1 MTHRQFLEY
10 LDSLIGIHITFPK
23 EGDNEVLSAL
33 EAVKSNAM
41 AYSLT
46 EEIKR
51 LDIENHDNLEELRDV
66 MSDTLF
72 KIEQRLSFLGK

>member
-1 MTHRQFLEY
+1 MTHSQFLEY
-10 LDSLIGIHITFPK
+10 INSLIDVTKTFPK
-23 EGDNEVLSAL
+23 EGDYGILSTL

-46 EEIKR
+46 EEIKH

-66 MSDTLF
+66 MADALF
-72 KIEQRLSFLGK
+72 KVEQRLHFLGK